1 MKLRADQVEK
11 LKFIG
16 GAIIVLAA
24 MAIMFPGFVTVA
36 LGLWRIFLVAL
47 IAGSVCLALAYATRH
62 FSKLKQASLQK
73 GADSNSE
80 SPAN

>member
-24 MAIMFPGFVTVA
+24 AAIMFPGFVTVA

-62 FSKLKQASLQK
+62 LSKVKQASLQK
-73 GADSNSE
+73 GTDANSE